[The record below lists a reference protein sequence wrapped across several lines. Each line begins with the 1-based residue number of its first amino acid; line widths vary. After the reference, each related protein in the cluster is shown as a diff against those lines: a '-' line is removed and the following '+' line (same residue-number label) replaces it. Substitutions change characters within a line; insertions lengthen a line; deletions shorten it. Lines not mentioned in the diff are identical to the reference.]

1 MLNFLII
8 LFISWK
14 IYEHFYYK
22 GEKFLNMKSRIQ
34 KYINECNQL
43 NSHIEELKNTY
54 IGINQLDFGKSDYQD
69 LSRYNYK
76 RPELKKQK
84 QSNNIYNCSRTVCDS
99 ARKQPFKY
107 ICKYF
112 NIKPC
117 EENLEKFEKVL
128 NNFEAA
134 EEGKR
139 LIVNQKKS
147 ILKQIESE
155 IPFLIKKISK
165 KKFEKKLGFEHIDL
179 STIYFPKY
187 VFSYVSSGG
196 NSSLNCN
203 VVMDIEN
210 LNKFISYLSE
220 IIKFNKSVVG
230 QRALMT
236 SSLRRKILIRDNY
249 TCQICGNSKQK
260 EPNLLLEIDHI
271 IPLSRGGMTSEENLQ
286 TLCWKCNRSK
296 GTKILGKNI
305 SNIEN
310 KFVEHKHTS
319 VSNFRTSVS
328 NVKTSESAVS
338 YQNENVVICL
348 NCGHENGLNVKYCE
362 SCGILINENPAKENL
377 IVVENEEKHE
387 EKSIETVSLKENKP
401 KFNETVQENKL
412 QEEKH
417 PEPIILQTKE
427 KEIDMYNK
435 DKGLYPA
442 GQYIVGEDIENGKY
456 LVKSRE
462 KLLGT
467 ISLYESYKAFLKDDI
482 VSYNSFSGDY
492 HLLLKEPGM
501 MIVVENADLQRL

>member
-1 MLNFLII
+1 M
-8 LFISWK
+8 SWLA
-14 IYEHFYYK
+14 YEYFYYK
-22 GEKFLNMKSRIQ
+22 SEKFLSIKSRIQ
-34 KYINECNQL
+34 KHINECNQL
-43 NSHIEELKNTY
+43 NRHIEELKSTY
-54 IGINQLDFGKSDYQD
+54 IGINQLDFGKSNYQD
-69 LSRYNYK
+69 LSSYNYK
-76 RPELKKQK
+76 RPELKKYK
-84 QSNNIYNCSRTVCDS
+84 QSNNIYNCSRTVCDG

-107 ICKYF
+107 VCKYF

-134 EEGKR
+134 EEGKQIITR
-139 LIVNQKKS
+139 QKQG
-147 ILKQIESE
+147 ILKQIDSE
-155 IPFLIKKISK
+155 IPFLIKKFSK
-165 KKFEKKLGFEHIDL
+165 NKLEEKLGFEHIDL

-220 IIKFNKSVVG
+220 VIKFNKSVAG

-236 SSLRRKILIRDNY
+236 SSLRRKMLIRDNY

-260 EPNLLLEIDHI
+260 EPNLLLEIDHV
-271 IPLSRGGMTSEENLQ
+271 IPLSRGGITSEENLQ

-305 SNIEN
+305 PNVEN
-310 KFVEHKHTS
+310 KFSEYKHTS
-319 VSNFRTSVS
+319 VNNFKTSSINFR
-328 NVKTSESAVS
+328 TSESAVS
-338 YQNENVVICL
+338 YQNENAVICL

-377 IVVENEEKHE
+377 NIVKNEK
-387 EKSIETVSLKENKP
+387 KPIETVSLKENEP
-401 KFNETVQENKL
+401 KSYETVQENKL
-412 QEEKH
+412 HEEKH
-417 PEPIILQTKE
+417 PEAIILQTKE
-427 KEIDMYNK
+427 KEFNMYNK

-442 GQYIVGEDIENGKY
+442 GQYIVGEDIEIGKY

-467 ISLYESYKAFLKDDI
+467 ISLYESYKSFLTDDTL
-482 VSYNSFSGDY
+482 SYNSFSGDY

-501 MIVVENADLQRL
+501 MVVVENADLQRL